1 MKRIFAALLAM
12 LLLCCGALAE
22 VESLKVTGTGTVY
35 VTADRAS
42 ASLGVTMTGEDLGE
56 LQQQVNETVS
66 AICTALQA
74 AGLDEKD
81 ISTNYIYISPRY
93 DYSGDT
99 EKMVGYTINNSL
111 TISTG
116 NIDSIGAYIDAAFS
130 AGANT
135 FDSIAFTVKDDTE
148 ARRQALELAVMDAMD
163 KAEVIAG
170 AAGRKLGGIVEI
182 SEGSQQDYY
191 YNSTTGSARYAESAA
206 GAVDAGTTVRAAQVN
221 VTASVGITYAMAA
234 E

>member
-1 MKRIFAALLAM
+1 MKRIFAAVLALM
-12 LLLCCGALAE
+12 LLCGGALAE
-22 VESLKVTGTGTVY
+22 VESLTVTGTGTIY
-35 VTADRAS
+35 MLADRAS

-66 AICTALQA
+66 AICAALQA

-93 DYSGDT
+93 DYSG
-99 EKMVGYTINNSL
+99 EMERMVGYSINNSL
-111 TISTG
+111 TISTEE
-116 NIDSIGAYIDAAFS
+116 IDSIGKYIDAAFA

-135 FDSIAFTVKDDTE
+135 FDSISFTVKDDSV
-148 ARRQALELAVMDAMD
+148 ARKQALELAVKDAMD
-163 KAEVIAG
+163 KAAVIAG
-170 AAGRKLGGIVEI
+170 AAGRELGSIVEI

-191 YNSTTGSARYAESAA
+191 YNSSYGSAYYAEAA
-206 GAVDAGTTVRAAQVN
+206 SGAMDAGTTVREAQVN
-221 VTASVGITYAMAA
+221 VTATVGITYALAA

>member
-1 MKRIFAALLAM
+1 MKRIFAAILA
-12 LLLCCGALAE
+12 LLLLFGGAMAE
-22 VESLKVTGTGTVY
+22 MDSLKVTGTGTVY
-35 VTADRAS
+35 MMADRAS

-66 AICTALQA
+66 AICAALQE

-93 DYSGDT
+93 DYSG
-99 EKMVGYTINNSL
+99 EMERMVGYSINNSL
-111 TISTG
+111 TISTER
-116 NIDSIGAYIDAAFS
+116 IDSIGTFIDAAFS

-135 FDSIAFTVKDDTE
+135 FDSIEFTVKDDTA
-148 ARRQALELAVMDAMD
+148 ARKQALELAVKDAMD

-170 AAGRKLGGIVEI
+170 AAGRELGGIVEI
-182 SEGSQQDYY
+182 SEGAQQDYY
-191 YNSTTGSARYAESAA
+191 YNSSYGSARYAESAS
-206 GAVDAGTTVRAAQVN
+206 GAKDVGTTVRAAQVN
-221 VTASVGITYAMAA
+221 VTATVGVTYALAA

>member
-1 MKRIFAALLAM
+1 MKRIFTAILALLLLFGGAM
-12 LLLCCGALAE
+12 AE
-22 VESLKVTGTGTVY
+22 MDSLKVTGTGTVY
-35 VTADRAS
+35 MMADRAS

-66 AICTALQA
+66 AICAALQE

-93 DYSGDT
+93 DYSG
-99 EKMVGYTINNSL
+99 EMERMVGYSINNSL
-111 TISTG
+111 TISTER
-116 NIDSIGAYIDAAFS
+116 IDSIGTFIDAAFS

-135 FDSIAFTVKDDTE
+135 FDSIEFTVKDDTA
-148 ARRQALELAVMDAMD
+148 ARKQALELAVKDAMD

-170 AAGRKLGGIVEI
+170 AAERELGGIVEI
-182 SEGSQQDYY
+182 SEGAQQDYY
-191 YNSTTGSARYAESAA
+191 YNSSYGSACYAESAS
-206 GAVDAGTTVRAAQVN
+206 GAKDVGTTVRAAQVN
-221 VTASVGITYAMAA
+221 VTATVGVTYALAA